1 MYTLVPLETIAD
13 IGYPVYVLWTIADIG
28 YLVYAFMPF
37 VFFCSQRLIVWNGF
51 MPHRSTQLVFY
62 IWVFIHQLKAVP
74 DAGHKKPFILWIMME
89 FFTINV

>member
-37 VFFCSQRLIVWNGF
+37 GFFA
-51 MPHRSTQLVFY
+51 HKDFY
-62 IWVFIHQLKAVP
+62 SLAFQ
-74 DAGHKKPFILWIMME
+74 F
-89 FFTINV
+89 